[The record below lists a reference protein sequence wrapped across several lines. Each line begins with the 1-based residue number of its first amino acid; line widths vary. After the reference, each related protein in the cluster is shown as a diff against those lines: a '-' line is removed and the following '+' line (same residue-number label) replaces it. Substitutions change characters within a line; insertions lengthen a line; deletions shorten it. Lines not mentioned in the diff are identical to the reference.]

1 MGIKLP
7 DKGFVFW
14 PVGTG
19 DSSTVVVKKDEIVMQ
34 IDLHHLSKSDDDDD
48 PHCAI
53 VDELVDCLPKKDGKP
68 FLAVFALT
76 HPDEDHIKGFAD
88 LLDKVTI
95 GEIWQTPR
103 IFREYKKDLCDDA
116 VAFKDEVTRRRDK
129 TIKDKGNVGLGD
141 MIRVIGHD
149 VIFESGNYKDFP
161 DYWRTYPGN
170 TITEINN
177 ESVEDDFTAF
187 VHAPFKDDSA
197 SERND
202 TSLALQIE
210 VKDGDGAGK
219 VLFFGDRAYPTIK
232 QIFDKTKEKDRTEY
246 LKWNVMLSSHHCSK
260 KVMYW
265 KGEDDEAEKL
275 KRDILDDFEGY
286 KLDGAYIIASSESDF
301 SDKEGKNPPHLKAR
315 KRYEE
320 IIEADHF
327 KCTQEHPNQDNP
339 TPIIFGVD
347 SDGFTYEDSVSAKGY
362 AASGMGL
369 GKATSEA
376 RGEDEPPSEKAGF
389 GSLC

>member
-1 MGIKLP
+1 MGIELP

-19 DSSTVVVKKDEIVMQ
+19 DSSTVVIKKGENIIQ

-53 VDELVDCLPKKDGKP
+53 VDELVNCLPKKDGKP

-76 HPDEDHIKGFAD
+76 HPDKDHIKGFAS
-88 LLDKVTI
+88 LLDKVII

-116 VAFKDEVTRRRDK
+116 VAFKDEVVRRRDK
-129 TIKDKGNVGLGD
+129 TIKEKGNVDLGD

-161 DYWRTYPGN
+161 EYWRTYPGN
-170 TITEINN
+170 IITEINKK
-177 ESVEDDFTAF
+177 SVEDDFTAF
-187 VHAPFKDDSA
+187 IHAPFKDDSA
-197 SERND
+197 AERND
-202 TSLALQIE
+202 TSLAMQIE

-219 VLFFGDRAYPTIK
+219 ALFFGDRAYPTIK
-232 QIFDKTKEKDRTEY
+232 QIFDKTKEKERTEY
-246 LKWNVMLSSHHCSK
+246 LEWNVMLSSHHCSK

-265 KGEDDEAEKL
+265 KGEEDDAEKL
-275 KRDILDDFEGY
+275 KKDLLDDFENY
-286 KLDGAYIIASSESDF
+286 RLDGAYIVASSESDF
-301 SDKEGKNPPHLKAR
+301 SDEEGKNPPHLKAR

-320 IIEADHF
+320 LIEADHF
-327 KCTQEHPNQDNP
+327 KCTHEHQNQDTP
-339 TPIIFGVD
+339 TLIVFDVD
-347 SDGFTYEDSVSAKGY
+347 SDGLSYEKSVSTNEY
-362 AASGMGL
+362 ATGMGL
-369 GKATSEA
+369 AMATSEA

-389 GSLC
+389 GPL

>member
-19 DSSTVVVKKDEIVMQ
+19 DSSTVVVKDEIVMQ
-34 IDLHHLSKSDDDDD
+34 IDLHHHSKSDDDDD
-48 PHCAI
+48 SHCFI

-76 HPDEDHIKGFAD
+76 HPDKDHIKGFAD

-129 TIKDKGNVGLGD
+129 TIKEKGNVGLGD

-149 VIFESGNYKDFP
+149 VIFTSENYKDFP

-177 ESVEDDFTAF
+177 ESVENDFTAF

-197 SERND
+197 AERND

-210 VKDGDGAGK
+210 VKDGDAVGK
-219 VLFFGDRAYPTIK
+219 ALFFGDRAYPTIK
-232 QIFDKTKEKDRTEY
+232 QIFDKTKEKERTEY

-275 KRDILDDFEGY
+275 KRDILDDFEEY

-301 SDKEGKNPPHLKAR
+301 SDEKGKNPPHLKAR

-320 IIEADHF
+320 IIVAGHF
-327 KCTQEHPNQDNP
+327 KCTHEHSNQDNP
-339 TPIIFGVD
+339 APIIFDVT
-347 SDGFTYEDSVSAKGY
+347 SDGLTYEESVSAKGY
-362 AASGMGL
+362 AASGIGL
-369 GKATSEA
+369 GKATGEA

-389 GSLC
+389 GTLC

>member
-7 DKGFVFW
+7 DKGYVFW

-19 DSSTVVVKKDEIVMQ
+19 DSSTVVVKKDEIVLQ
-34 IDLHHLSKSDDDDD
+34 IDLHHLSKSDNVDD

-53 VDELVDCLPKKDGKP
+53 VDELVDCLPKKDRKP
-68 FLAVFALT
+68 FLAVFVLT
-76 HPDEDHIKGFAD
+76 HPDKDHIKGFAD
-88 LLDKVTI
+88 LLDKVMV
-95 GEIWQTPR
+95 GEIWHTPR

-116 VAFKDEVTRRRDK
+116 VTFKDEVARRRDK
-129 TIKDKGNVGLGD
+129 TIKDKGNVGPGD

-149 VIFESGNYKDFP
+149 VIFESGIYKDFP

-187 VHAPFKDDSA
+187 VHAPFKDDTA
-197 SERND
+197 AERND
-202 TSLALQIE
+202 TSLALQVE
-210 VKDGDGAGK
+210 VKDSDGAGK
-219 VLFFGDRAYPTIK
+219 ALFFGDRAYPTIK

-246 LKWNVMLSSHHCSK
+246 LEWNVMLSSHHCSK

-265 KGEDDEAEKL
+265 KGEDDETEKL
-275 KRDILDDFEGY
+275 KQDILDAFEEY
-286 KLDGAYIIASSESDF
+286 RLNGAYIIASSESDF
-301 SDKEGKNPPHLKAR
+301 SDEEGKNPPHLKAR

-327 KCTQEHPNQDNP
+327 KCTHEHPNQDNP
-339 TPIIFGVD
+339 TSIIFEVGSNGFSYQESGD
-347 SDGFTYEDSVSAKGY
+347 SKNICES
-362 AASGMGL
+362 GL
-369 GKATSEA
+369 GLGLATREA

-389 GSLC
+389 GTL

>member
-19 DSSTVVVKKDEIVMQ
+19 DSSTVVIKKDEIVMQ
-34 IDLHHLSKSDDDDD
+34 IDLHNLSKSDNDDD

-68 FLAVFALT
+68 YLAVFALT
-76 HPDEDHIKGFAD
+76 HPDKDHIQGFSD
-88 LLDKVTI
+88 LLGKVTI

-116 VAFKDEVTRRRDK
+116 IAFKDEVTRRRGK
-129 TIKDKGNVGLGD
+129 TIEENANVGIGD
-141 MIRVIGHD
+141 MVRMIGHG

-161 DYWRTYPGN
+161 EYWRTYPGN

-177 ESVEDDFTAF
+177 ESHEDDFTAF

-197 SERND
+197 AERND
-202 TSLALQIE
+202 TSLAMQIE
-210 VKDGDGAGK
+210 VKDGDGTGK
-219 VLFFGDRAYPTIK
+219 ALFFGDRAYPTIK
-232 QIFDKTKEKDRTEY
+232 QIFDKTKEKDRAEF
-246 LKWNVMLSSHHCSK
+246 LEWNVMLSSHHCSK

-265 KGEDDEAEKL
+265 KGEDDDTEKL
-275 KRDILDDFEGY
+275 KRDILYDFEGHR
-286 KLDGAYIIASSESDF
+286 LDGAYILASSESDF
-301 SDKEGKNPPHLKAR
+301 SDEEGKNPPHLKAR

-320 IIEADHF
+320 IIDSDHF
-327 KCTQEHPNQDNP
+327 KCTHEHPNQDNP
-339 TPIIFGVD
+339 TPIMLDVGP
-347 SDGFTYEDSVSAKGY
+347 DGFSFRESGEAKKNEKAGF
-362 AASGMGL
+362 GL
-369 GKATSEA
+369 GLATREA
-376 RGEDEPPSEKAGF
+376 RGEDEPPSQKAGF
-389 GSLC
+389 GNL